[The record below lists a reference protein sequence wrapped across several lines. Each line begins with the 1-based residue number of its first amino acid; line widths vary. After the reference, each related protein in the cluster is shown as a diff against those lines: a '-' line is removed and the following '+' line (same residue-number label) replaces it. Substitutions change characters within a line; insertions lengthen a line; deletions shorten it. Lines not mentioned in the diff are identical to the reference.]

1 MDSRED
7 KALLVSL
14 GTLLCPES
22 CSNIVDGVRKHH
34 LECVSLPREGLG
46 VLPGE
51 SLDGDLHLWSSSSTS
66 SIRLSWGVDSC
77 EDKALLVSP
86 DTFRCPASC
95 FNIVDGVRRF
105 RFEGDN
111 LLREGLDEDLHA
123 KIRRCWLVWIPS
135 LS

>member
-51 SLDGDLHLWSSSSTS
+51 SLDGDLHLSPVPTS
-66 SIRLSWGVDSC
+66 ISVKSAIIIAFSL
-77 EDKALLVSP
+77 
-86 DTFRCPASC
+86 
-95 FNIVDGVRRF
+95 IHYRR
-105 RFEGDN
+105 
-111 LLREGLDEDLHA
+111 
-123 KIRRCWLVWIPS
+123 
-135 LS
+135 